1 MADISTQSL
10 VMGAQP
16 TTIMDAIADVAA
28 YPDWTGAIK
37 QVEITE
43 PGTNGRPRRVRFTM
57 DAGMIKDTYELEYD
71 WAADGLSVSWNLVS
85 GKLQKGQQG
94 SYTLVPV
101 DAGTEVT
108 YRLAVQLT
116 IPLIGPLRRNAEKT
130 IMDTALR
137 ELRNRVEDPAAG
149 NG

>member
-10 VMGAQP
+10 VMAAQP
-16 TTIMDAIADVAA
+16 TAIMDAIADVAA

-37 QVEITE
+37 QVEITD
-43 PGTNGRPRRVRFTM
+43 PGTGVRPRRVRFTM
-57 DAGMIKDTYELEYD
+57 DAGLIKDTYELEYD
-71 WAADGLSVSWNLVS
+71 WPADGMSVSWNLVA

-94 SYTLVPV
+94 SYSLVTV
-101 DAGTEVT
+101 DGGTEVT

-137 ELRNRVEDPAAG
+137 ELRKRVEDPAAG